1 MPKTVP
7 DKNHGQALVDTA
19 LQLAKAV
26 GAIAFI
32 VMTKDPEILKIIS
45 SCKDSPEA
53 ESGAN
58 ILILV
63 ASPTQSELVGNTFAE
78 DSIDSKLLDTAN
90 TLTKHI
96 QDKTDTK
103 RLIGEIGEGIVVGLV
118 SAEGADCIVVYDP
131 AQSQLIQN
139 IKQCIERVNFSV
151 LRTILSVAF
160 ELSNEGREGSPIGTG
175 FIIGDHE
182 EVLKRS
188 HQIVLNPYTGHKP
201 EDCNAINPDNRETI
215 KEFSQLDGMF
225 IVSKEGQIL
234 AAGRYLD
241 VDAKGVSIPK
251 GLGGR
256 NVSAAAITMYTES
269 VAIIVSQSGG
279 IVRFYKDGKIIG
291 EICPL

>member
-1 MPKTVP
+1 MPETIP
-7 DKNHGQALVDTA
+7 DKNHRQALVDTA
-19 LQLAKAV
+19 LQLAEAV

-32 VMTKDPEILKIIS
+32 VMTKDPEILEIIS
-45 SCKDSPEA
+45 ARKDSSEA
-53 ESGAN
+53 ESSTN
-58 ILILV
+58 IRILV

-78 DSIDSKLLDTAN
+78 DSIDSKLLDAAS

-118 SAEGADCIVVYDP
+118 SAEGVDCVIVYDP
-131 AQSQLIQN
+131 AQSLLIQN
-139 IKQCIERVNFSV
+139 IKQCVERVNFSV
-151 LRTILSVAF
+151 LRTILSIAF

-175 FIIGDHE
+175 FIVGDHE

-201 EDCNAINPDNRETI
+201 EDCNAVNPDNRETI

-241 VDAKGVSIPK
+241 VDAKDVGIPK

-256 NVSAAAITMYTES
+256 NVSAAAITMYTEA
-269 VAIIVSQSGG
+269 VAVIVSESGG